1 MGDQGF
7 VKMVARVA
15 KCVGWTLDGSFLTHR
30 PSLYPIRLAHR
41 LVPVTWN
48 LGKPVGGDGCS
59 FVAGGADETEGTLY
73 LLRSSKQSH
82 PMQRSQQP
90 PPYL

>member
-1 MGDQGF
+1 LLRSGF
-7 VKMVARVA
+7 SLLVARFAVCSLA
-15 KCVGWTLDGSFLTHR
+15 KDRPAHPQETGYHCV
-30 PSLYPIRLAHR
+30 R